1 MSAPLSM
8 TKEVQDKF
16 LNTTLRQQQLDGM
29 KLILEKIKLLVSS
42 KIGVSQDYH
51 ETTVN
56 NSMRNIFVILF
67 AG

>member
-1 MSAPLSM
+1 MSAPLSV

-29 KLILEKIKLLVSS
+29 KLIFEKIKLLVSS

-56 NSMRNIFVILF
+56 NSM
-67 AG
+67 

>member
-1 MSAPLSM
+1 M

-16 LNTTLRQQQLDGM
+16 LNTTLRQQQLDGV
-29 KLILEKIKLLVSS
+29 KLIFEKIKLLVSS
-42 KIGVSQDYH
+42 KIGVSQDYR

>member
-16 LNTTLRQQQLDGM
+16 LNTLREQQLDGM
-29 KLILEKIKLLVSS
+29 KLIFEKIKLLVSS
-42 KIGVSQDYH
+42 RIGVSQDCH

-56 NSMRNIFVILF
+56 NSM
-67 AG
+67 

>member
-29 KLILEKIKLLVSS
+29 KLIFE
-42 KIGVSQDYH
+42 
-51 ETTVN
+51 
-56 NSMRNIFVILF
+56 NIN
-67 AG
+67 

>member
-1 MSAPLSM
+1 MTVPLSM